1 MFKKKETITK
11 LQLKFK
17 DHINNPILSRKIKLI
32 DKLINNQIYQITFCT
47 INQLSLIILNLDKI
61 NIDHKI

>member
-17 DHINNPILSRKIKLI
+17 DYINNPILSRKIKLI

-47 INQLSLIILNLDKI
+47 INYLSLIILNLDKI